1 MIRLKTLEEI
11 KKIKDSCILLSELL
25 RSLRPLVQEGITTK
39 EIDLFV
45 REECKRL
52 GATPAFLGYQGYP
65 AAICTSVNDVV
76 IHGIPN
82 KRKLKKGDI
91 ISLDC
96 GVEFQGF
103 YSDAAFTI
111 PVGPPDLESEKLIRV
126 TRECLDLAI
135 EKAVVGN
142 RVHDISRAVYQ
153 HAKNH
158 GYGIVR
164 EFCGHGVGF
173 QPHEEPQVPNYVGR
187 GPNPR
192 LIPGMVLA
200 IEPMINAGSD
210 DVFVEEDN
218 WTVRTADGSLSAHF
232 EHTIAI
238 LEDRTEVLTFWE

>member
-11 KKIKDSCILLSELL
+11 KRIQDSCRLLSEVL
-25 RSLRPLVQEGITTK
+25 RSLRPIVEEGISTK
-39 EIDLFV
+39 EIDSFV
-45 REECKRL
+45 RSECKRL
-52 GATPAFLGYQGYP
+52 GAKPAFLGYQGYP

-82 KRKLKKGDI
+82 RRKLKKGDI

-96 GVEFQGF
+96 GVEYHGF

-111 PVGPPDLESEKLIRV
+111 PIGPIVPEAERLLRV
-126 TRECLDLAI
+126 TKECLDLAI
-135 EKAVVGN
+135 EKAVAGN

-153 HAKNH
+153 HAKKH
-158 GYGIVR
+158 GYGVVR

-192 LIPGMVLA
+192 LLPGMVLA
-200 IEPMINAGSD
+200 IEPMINAGVD
-210 DVFVEEDN
+210 DVFIEEDN

-238 LEDRTEVLTFWE
+238 LEDGTEVLTCW

>member
-11 KKIKDSCILLSELL
+11 RKIKDSCNILSEVL
-25 RSLRPLVQEGITTK
+25 RSVRPLVQEGITTK
-39 EIDLFV
+39 EIDQFV
-45 REECKRL
+45 RRECKRL
-52 GATPAFLGYQGYP
+52 GANPAFLGYQGYP

-82 KRKLKKGDI
+82 RRKLKKGDI
-91 ISLDC
+91 ISLDF
-96 GVEFQGF
+96 GVEFHGF

-111 PVGPPDLESEKLIRV
+111 PVGPVDPEAEKLLKV

-135 EKAVVGN
+135 ESAVAGN
-142 RVHDISRAVYQ
+142 RVHDISRAVYR
-153 HAKNH
+153 HAKAH
-158 GYGIVR
+158 GFGIVR

-173 QPHEEPQVPNYVGR
+173 QPHEEPQIPNYVGR

-200 IEPMINAGSD
+200 IEPMINAGDD
-210 DVFVEEDN
+210 DVYVEEDN
-218 WTVRTADGSLSAHF
+218 WTVRTADRSLSAHF

-238 LEDRTEVLTFWE
+238 LDDHTEVLTTWE

>member
-1 MIRLKTLEEI
+1 MIRLKTREEI
-11 KKIKDSCILLSELL
+11 KRIKESCVLLSEVLFAL
-25 RSLRPLVQEGITTK
+25 RSIVQEGITTK

-45 REECKRL
+45 RKECKRL

-96 GVEFQGF
+96 GVEYHGF

-111 PVGPPDLESEKLIRV
+111 PIGPVEPETERLLKV
-126 TRECLDLAI
+126 TKECLDLAI
-135 EKAVVGN
+135 GKAIAGN
-142 RVHDISRAVYQ
+142 RVHDISRVVYQ
-153 HAKNH
+153 HAKSH
-158 GYGIVR
+158 GYGVVR

-173 QPHEEPQVPNYVGR
+173 HPHEDPQVPNYVGK

-192 LIPGMVLA
+192 LVPGMVLA
-200 IEPMINAGSD
+200 IEPMINAGTD

-218 WTVRTADGSLSAHF
+218 WTVRTSDGSLSAHF

-238 LEDRTEVLTFWE
+238 LEDGTEVLTYW

>member
-1 MIRLKTLEEI
+1 MEEI
-11 KKIKDSCILLSELL
+11 KRIKESCILLSEVLS
-25 RSLRPLVQEGITTK
+25 SLRTIVQEGITTK

-45 REECKRL
+45 RRECKRL
-52 GATPAFLGYQGYP
+52 GVTPAFLGYQDYP

-96 GVEFQGF
+96 GVEYRGF

-111 PVGPPDLESEKLIRV
+111 PIGPIDPEAEDLLKV

-135 EKAVVGN
+135 GKAIAGN
-142 RVHDISRAVYQ
+142 RVHDISKAVYQ
-153 HAKNH
+153 HAKAH
-158 GYGIVR
+158 GYGVVR

-192 LIPGMVLA
+192 LVPGMVLA
-200 IEPMINAGSD
+200 IEPMINAGDD
-210 DVFVEEDN
+210 DVFVEEDR

-238 LEDRTEVLTFWE
+238 LEDKTEVLTYW

>member
-11 KKIKDSCILLSELL
+11 KRIKDSCTLLSELL
-25 RSLRPLVQEGITTK
+25 RTLRPMVQEGITTK

-45 REECKRL
+45 RGECKRL
-52 GATPAFLGYQGYP
+52 GVTPAFLGYQGYP

-91 ISLDC
+91 VSLDC
-96 GVEFQGF
+96 GVEFRGF

-111 PVGPPDLESEKLIRV
+111 PVGPIDPQADQLLRV

-135 EKAVVGN
+135 EKAVAGN

-158 GYGIVR
+158 GYGVVR

-173 QPHEEPQVPNYVGR
+173 QPHEEPQVPNYVSR

-232 EHTIAI
+232 EHTVAI